1 MPIYNKSEAQDW
13 ANQTL
18 RGQWSTLVTPFTPDN
33 KIDEIGLRSNIRHI
47 RSLGATGAGCTWG
60 MGEFWSL
67 TYKER
72 TNVYEIVADEAA
84 GTWNIGAHV
93 THTSVSDMLALADSA
108 EATGFDLLIVAPP
121 YFVTK
126 TELQVLEFVRILAN
140 HSSLAIMFYNSPQFG
155 IVMSAQG
162 LKEICEI
169 ENVVGVKEASFDR
182 QLTVETHQLI
192 GNTAIISAPD
202 EWVLFKGRELGFQ
215 QQVMFANTSDWRFD
229 EIGSNHYVQFI
240 DHATAGNIDDQLYQE
255 HIQPLKTLSDQWWQ
269 RTMQK
274 QHGALPVPMV
284 KYWGELMGMASGGVR
299 PPLIDMPDKEK
310 QELKSN
316 LESIRNK
323 GG

>member
-18 RGQWSTLVTPFTPDN
+18 RGQWSTLVTPFTSDN
-33 KIDEIGLRSNIRHI
+33 KIDELGLRSNIRHI
-47 RSLGATGAGCTWG
+47 RSLGTTGAGCTWG

-72 TNVYEIVADEAA
+72 TSVYEIVADEAA
-84 GTWNIGAHV
+84 GSWNIGAHV
-93 THTSVSDMLALADSA
+93 THTSVSDMLALADAA

-126 TELQVLEFVRILAN
+126 TERQVLEFVRILAN

-229 EIGSNHYVQFI
+229 EIGLNHYVQFI

-310 QELKSN
+310 QGLRSN